1 MSSCWNPFDC
11 CSRKAKVTAI
21 QDDYFQHEQQLSF
34 NLAQYDMQ
42 RVDVRGDGNCLF
54 YALSYGL
61 IDRMKTEKNGFG
73 HQVQRVFPLSADLH
87 PKEFADRLRQ
97 ICVNQWKSKGNLYRQ
112 FIDTHRISFD
122 KELRKFA
129 HDGVCDSALGDI
141 VPLTIANAL
150 NVQIIIFTSL
160 SHLSRIDVKPMKG
173 QSTAGIPFTTIFL
186 AYNQHSLGHY
196 DAAHPRY

>member
-1 MSSCWNPFDC
+1 MSCWNPFDC
-11 CSRKAKVTAI
+11 CSRKAKVAAI
-21 QDDYFQHEQQLSF
+21 EDDYLQHEQQLTLT
-34 NLAQYDMQ
+34 LAQYDMQ

-61 IDRMKTEKNGFG
+61 IHRMKTEKNGFG
-73 HQVQRVFPLSADLH
+73 SQVQRRFPLADDLH
-87 PKEFADRLRQ
+87 PAEFANRLRQ
-97 ICVNQWKSKGNLYRQ
+97 ICVSQWKTKGDFYRQ
-112 FIDTHRISFD
+112 FIDTRRSSFD
-122 KELRKFA
+122 KELQKFA

-173 QSTAGIPFTTIFL
+173 QSTAGIPHTTIFL

-196 DAAHPRY
+196 DAARPRF